1 MRRLNFAA
9 LAAASALAILIA
21 PPAFAHAKLV
31 SSNPANKAAVAAPPK
46 TIVLAFNEKLVA
58 AFTKVELTM
67 PEHGGMKV
75 AAGSAPTSDGKGL
88 VIKPARPLGDGEYK
102 LVWSTASAD
111 GHKMS
116 GEISF
121 TVT

>member
-1 MRRLNFAA
+1 MKMLNSAA
-9 LAAASALAILIA
+9 LAAASALAMLA
-21 PPAFAHAKLV
+21 ASPAFAHARLV
-31 SSNPANKAAVAAPPK
+31 SSNPADNAAIAAPR
-46 TIVLAFNEKLVA
+46 TITLNFNERLVA

-75 AAGSAPTSDGKGL
+75 AAGSASAGEGKT
-88 VIKPARPLGDGEYK
+88 VVVTPIRPLGKGAYR

-111 GHKMS
+111 GHKMN

-121 TVT
+121 TVR